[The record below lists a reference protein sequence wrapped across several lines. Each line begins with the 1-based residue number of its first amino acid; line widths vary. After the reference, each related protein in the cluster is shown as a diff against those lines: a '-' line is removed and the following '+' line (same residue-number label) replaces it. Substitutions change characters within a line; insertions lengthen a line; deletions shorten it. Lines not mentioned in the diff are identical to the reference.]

1 MAKDQY
7 LGVYLPEHDGEP
19 VALFHPDLPGDHL
32 ARFRRLLDAPADA
45 VITPA
50 RDFDRN
56 ADVAAQ
62 FRGPSAAAES
72 EPGSTAD
79 PDAQLRATIRM
90 RLEEEERVREM
101 EKEVKAEMAEERKA
115 AREREVRG

>member
-1 MAKDQY
+1 MAKDHY

-32 ARFRRLLDAPADA
+32 NLFRRMLNAPTEA
-45 VITPA
+45 VIAPA

-62 FRGPSAAAES
+62 FRGAPAAEP

-79 PDAQLRATIRM
+79 PDALLRATIRT